1 MVYNG
6 IGSPTPE
13 SDDLR
18 KMVFAALFAALISVG
33 AYIRVPI
40 PISPV
45 PLTAQV
51 LFVFLAGTMLGKKWG
66 TISVL
71 VYLLLG
77 IIGLP
82 VFAGGASGLGILLG
96 PTGGYLVGF
105 AFAALL
111 IGYLKEIRKPERII
125 SNASIIICGLAMIY
139 LAGVIQMMA
148 VADLELI
155 EALTLGVVPFIIADL
170 IKVAIAS
177 YITTQYEI

>member
-1 MVYNG
+1 MVYNETD
-6 IGSPTPE
+6 SPPPE

-105 AFAALL
+105 VFAALL
-111 IGYLKEIRKPERII
+111 IGYLKEIRTPERFI
-125 SNASIIICGLAMIY
+125 SNASIIICGLAVIY
-139 LAGVIQMMA
+139 LAGVTQMMA

-155 EALTLGVVPFIIADL
+155 EALTIGVVPFVIADL
-170 IKVAIAS
+170 IKVSIAS
-177 YITTQYEI
+177 YITTKYEI